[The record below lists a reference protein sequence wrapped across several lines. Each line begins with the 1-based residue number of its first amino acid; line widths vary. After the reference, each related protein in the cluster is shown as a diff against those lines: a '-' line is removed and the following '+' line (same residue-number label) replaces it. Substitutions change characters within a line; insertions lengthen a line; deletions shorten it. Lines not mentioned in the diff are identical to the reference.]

1 MPKNLDGSKNE
12 AADMIRWMAVHP
24 KIQRMLCVEDYDAD
38 PEECLEIIAWL
49 EEQGFYTL
57 IYVLLLKNKYQ
68 RVIGTAI
75 ERYETELW
83 ANEWQEK
90 GDKWMCENLK
100 TRIKAEM
107 GFQELKKKKVK

>member
-1 MPKNLDGSKNE
+1 
-12 AADMIRWMAVHP
+12 MIRWMAVHP
-24 KIQRMLCVEDYDAD
+24 KIQRMLCIEDYDAD

-107 GFQELKKKKVK
+107 EFQELKKKKVK